1 VILGVYSNFFF
12 YSDGDPDR
20 TSEDVTPSEAFVPAL
35 IIGPDFDP
43 I

>member
-1 VILGVYSNFFF
+1 MILGVYSNFFF
-12 YSDGDPDR
+12 CNDGDPESASD
-20 TSEDVTPSEAFVPAL
+20 EVTPSEALVPAL

>member
-1 VILGVYSNFFF
+1 MLGFYSSFFF
-12 YSDGDPDR
+12 CKVGDPER
-20 TSEDVTPSEAFVPAL
+20 TSDDVIASEALVPAL

>member
-1 VILGVYSNFFF
+1 MILGFYSNFFF
-12 YSDGDPDR
+12 YSDGDPER
-20 TSEDVTPSEAFVPAL
+20 TSDDVTPSEALVPAL